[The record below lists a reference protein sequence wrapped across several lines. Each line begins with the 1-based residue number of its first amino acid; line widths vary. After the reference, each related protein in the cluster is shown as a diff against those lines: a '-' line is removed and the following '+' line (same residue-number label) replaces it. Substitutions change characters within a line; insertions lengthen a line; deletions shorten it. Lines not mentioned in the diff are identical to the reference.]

1 MDRYIGACVM
11 TDREMK
17 TASFRVSRELWD
29 EFIAKAESEGLT
41 GTRVI
46 VDAIERYVTG
56 SYPVIERQKRKPRSV
71 GSREELAALSRQLA
85 EAVAQIDRLASSQSS
100 LLAEVQELKK
110 K

>member
-1 MDRYIGACVM
+1 MDRYIGVCVM

-46 VDAIERYVTG
+46 VDAIERYVAG

-71 GSREELAALSRQLA
+71 SSRQFLTTLSRQLA
-85 EAVAQIDRLASSQSS
+85 EVVAQIDRLASGQSS
-100 LLAEVQELKK
+100 LLADVQELKK